1 MRIAILDVDYRSNVA
16 RAACVTAPSWATEL
30 PLATHVSDIESVQE
44 YEPGAFYKRELPCL
58 LRVLEQ
64 LAAKPDVIV
73 IDGYVWLDG
82 ACRPGLGAHLYQ
94 ALGNATPVVGVAKTA
109 FHGAETCPAVVQ
121 VRRGTSARP
130 LFVTAVG
137 VDLAEAAGW
146 VRGMAGLH
154 RIPSLLA
161 AVDQLSRS
169 TFETPPGA
177 SAANAV
183 AG

>member
-1 MRIAILDVDYRSNVA
+1 MMIAILDVDYRSNGA
-16 RAACVTAPSWATEL
+16 RAACVTAQSWASEV
-30 PLATHVSDIESVQE
+30 PLATYVSDIESVHE

-64 LAAKPDVIV
+64 LPSRPDVV
-73 IDGYVWLDG
+73 VVDGYVWLDE
-82 ACRPGLGAHLYQ
+82 ASRPGLGAHLHR
-94 ALGNATPVVGVAKTA
+94 ALGGTTPVVGVAKTA
-109 FHGAETCPAVVQ
+109 FHGAESCPVVAQ

-137 VDLAEAAGW
+137 VGLAEAAAC
-146 VRGMAGLH
+146 VQGMAGLH

-161 AVDQLSRS
+161 ATDQLARS
-169 TFETPPGA
+169 TFDVPPNV
-177 SAANAV
+177 SIAAPV

>member
-1 MRIAILDVDYRSNVA
+1 MTIVILDVDYRDNGA
-16 RAACVTAPSWATEL
+16 RAACVTADSWAAEL
-30 PLATHVSDIESVQE
+30 PLAKHVSDIESVQE

-82 ACRPGLGAHLYQ
+82 TYRPGLGAHLYQ
-94 ALGNATPVVGVAKTA
+94 ALGSATPVVGVAKTA
-109 FHGAETCPAVVQ
+109 FHGAETCPVVAQ

-137 VDLAEAAGW
+137 VDLAQAAGW
-146 VRGMAGLH
+146 VSGMAGQH
-154 RIPSLLA
+154 RIPLLLA
-161 AVDQLSRS
+161 VADQLSRS
-169 TFETPPGA
+169 TFEAPPGA
-177 SAANAV
+177 SAANV
-183 AG
+183 LAG